1 MAVESNN
8 DILLKSVHKY
18 GITKCDSFII
28 ENSSLN
34 GDWTFFV
41 VQHANNIDKEI
52 KEVSIIQIL
61 GSKNDT
67 WKRDDS
73 YIQTPKACYLHKK
86 STLTFSGPCSSNI
99 NFDHWYLSKEMLNN
113 DYNEY
118 TNTGGSKMLAKEI
131 SVGNFKACIQ
141 EYDLHLKYDRK

>member
-1 MAVESNN
+1 MAAESNN
-8 DILLKSVHKY
+8 DILLKSFHKY

-28 ENSSLN
+28 ENSRLK
-34 GDWTFFV
+34 GAWTFFV
-41 VQHANNIDKEI
+41 EQHTNNIDKEI
-52 KEVSIIQIL
+52 KEVSIIQVS

-67 WKRDDS
+67 FKKDDS

-86 STLTFSGPCSSNI
+86 STLTFPGSCSSNI
-99 NFDHWYLSKEMLNN
+99 NFDYWYISNEMLNN

-118 TNTGGSKMLAKEI
+118 TNTSGAKLLAKEI

-141 EYDLHLKYDRK
+141 EYTARYKYDIK